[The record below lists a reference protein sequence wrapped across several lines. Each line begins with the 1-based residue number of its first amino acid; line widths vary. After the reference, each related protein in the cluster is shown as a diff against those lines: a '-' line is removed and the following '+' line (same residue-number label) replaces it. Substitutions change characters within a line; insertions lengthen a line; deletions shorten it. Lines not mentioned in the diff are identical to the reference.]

1 MHPVHLQL
9 PWTVAKHPILLLR
22 WIEFALLMKSDISL
36 LTKTLN
42 PGDNENIWNKA
53 GAILNYILKNIA
65 EKYWQGITMGA
76 QLFML
81 KKKRLQ
87 NKLVKNSGILN
98 FGIFFLIRSLGR
110 ALKISLNSFVCN
122 KL

>member
-1 MHPVHLQL
+1 
-9 PWTVAKHPILLLR
+9 
-22 WIEFALLMKSDISL
+22 
-36 LTKTLN
+36 
-42 PGDNENIWNKA
+42 
-53 GAILNYILKNIA
+53 
-65 EKYWQGITMGA
+65 MGA

-98 FGIFFLIRSLGR
+98 FGIFFFLIRSLGR